1 MREQIKQDIDLI
13 EILFYLKKKI
23 RVILFIMAICM
34 AMVLLFLYINKDN
47 IKVIYSLKINQ
58 TTPGIL
64 VSCDSNNNFACQTTM
79 TEDVIQ
85 RITTF
90 FQTSPDVKNREIRL
104 EWSGDKRALPTAE
117 EEISRVQASIIKW
130 YASEYHNG
138 RQVLDEIQTPSA
150 INSELYTK
158 MIYLTR
164 NWSLYPNGDGCVTIS
179 SPEIKNKYPA
189 AICLALGS
197 NKQHSDREC
206 LYKAEVTMT
215 GKGTRFQEWM
225 PVFFTVNILA
235 LLMPGYLQKSSITMT
250 ERG

>member
-1 MREQIKQDIDLI
+1 
-13 EILFYLKKKI
+13 
-23 RVILFIMAICM
+23 
-34 AMVLLFLYINKDN
+34 
-47 IKVIYSLKINQ
+47 
-58 TTPGIL
+58 
-64 VSCDSNNNFACQTTM
+64 
-79 TEDVIQ
+79 
-85 RITTF
+85 TF
-90 FQTSPDVKNREIRL
+90 FHTSPDVKNREIRL

-189 AICLALGS
+189 AICLALGFFLS
-197 NKQHSDREC
+197 IVISVMFC
-206 LYKAEVTMT
+206 LVKKMVDEYQQNS
-215 GKGTRFQEWM
+215 GQ
-225 PVFFTVNILA
+225 
-235 LLMPGYLQKSSITMT
+235 
-250 ERG
+250 

>member
-90 FQTSPDVKNREIRL
+90 F
-104 EWSGDKRALPTAE
+104 
-117 EEISRVQASIIKW
+117 
-130 YASEYHNG
+130 H
-138 RQVLDEIQTPSA
+138 
-150 INSELYTK
+150 
-158 MIYLTR
+158 TR
-164 NWSLYPNGDGCVTIS
+164 
-179 SPEIKNKYPA
+179 
-189 AICLALGS
+189 
-197 NKQHSDREC
+197 DR
-206 LYKAEVTMT
+206 
-215 GKGTRFQEWM
+215 
-225 PVFFTVNILA
+225 
-235 LLMPGYLQKSSITMT
+235 KSVV
-250 ERG
+250 

>member
-1 MREQIKQDIDLI
+1 MLEQIKQDIDLI

-90 FQTSPDVKNREIRL
+90 FHTSPDVKNREIRL
-104 EWSGDKRALPTAE
+104 EWSGDKRAYQLLKRKYLACRPLL
-117 EEISRVQASIIKW
+117 SNGMRQNIIMAGKFSMRYKRLQQLTVSFIQKW
-130 YASEYHNG
+130 Y
-138 RQVLDEIQTPSA
+138 T
-150 INSELYTK
+150 
-158 MIYLTR
+158 
-164 NWSLYPNGDGCVTIS
+164 
-179 SPEIKNKYPA
+179 
-189 AICLALGS
+189 
-197 NKQHSDREC
+197 
-206 LYKAEVTMT
+206 
-215 GKGTRFQEWM
+215 
-225 PVFFTVNILA
+225 
-235 LLMPGYLQKSSITMT
+235 
-250 ERG
+250 